1 MSLIKYELLLSAI
14 KHGSITAAAEEMGYT
29 QSGVS
34 HMINSLEDELG
45 VKLIIRGRTGIKATP
60 TGEIL
65 IPYISRVISENE
77 NFMQEVSDV
86 TGLIKGKLTIG
97 SFSTVSTFY
106 LPEIISEF
114 EKQYPNIDFELR
126 TGTYE
131 EIEKW
136 ITDREVDCGFVSL
149 PTQSNLTTI
158 PVIHDHLVVAVG
170 KDYPHNFKDKKVVS
184 LDDLK
189 NVDHI
194 LIDGKS
200 DYDIMRLFADS
211 YSELRIKIT
220 TSDAYATVKMT
231 ENNLGV
237 AVIPIHV
244 IKEFKDS
251 LDIYEIEEKHY
262 RTLALAHLGKS
273 QASPI
278 LKKFIE
284 FISSKDAQDY
294 NSILT
299 E

>member
-45 VKLIIRGRTGIKATP
+45 VKLIIRSRTGIKATA
-60 TGEIL
+60 TGELL
-65 IPYISRVISENE
+65 IPYISRVIAENQ

-106 LPEIISEF
+106 LPKIINEF
-114 EKQYPNIDFELR
+114 EKQYPNIDFELI

-136 ITDREVDCGFVSL
+136 IESREIDCGFVSL
-149 PTQSNLTTI
+149 PTQNNFKTI

-170 KDYPHNFKDKKVVS
+170 KDYPHHFKDKKVVT
-184 LDDLK
+184 LEELK
-189 NVDHI
+189 KVDHI

-211 YSELRIKIT
+211 YSDLRIKIT
-220 TSDAYATVKMT
+220 TSDGYAAVKMV
-231 ENNLGV
+231 ESNLGV
-237 AVIPIHV
+237 SVIPIHIV
-244 IKEFKDS
+244 QEFKNS
-251 LDIYEIEEKHY
+251 LDIYELETKYY
-262 RTLALAHLGKS
+262 RTLALAHLGKN

-284 FISSKDAQDY
+284 FISAKDVTDY
-294 NSILT
+294 NSILA